1 MNIRVRF
8 APSPT
13 GYLHVGGTRTALFNW
28 LYARHEGGKFLLR
41 IEDTDKARSTDEH
54 RQVIL
59 DGLSWL
65 GLDWDEELVFQGAR
79 VKRHQEIADRLLTEG
94 KAYLDEGAI
103 RFRVPP
109 GEIAWEDA
117 VHGRISFQGADI
129 KDFIILRSDRTPI
142 YNLAV
147 VVDDLDM
154 RITHVLRGD
163 DHISNTPKQIALY
176 QALDAP
182 LPVFGHVPMIN
193 GPDGKKLSKRHG
205 ATAVGDYQHMG
216 ILPAAMRNF
225 LALLGWSPGGD
236 REIMTLDE
244 MIQLFSFAGIQQKA
258 AIFDMTKLEWM
269 NGQYLSMTPAE
280 QLLPLVAPQLE
291 TLGVNGNK
299 EAVLKAIAAVKTRS
313 RTTLDVARQVAA
325 RLLPPRRAAPRP
337 ALGVPLGLLPRPQVA
352 HVLLEEPQRLST
364 PGRLHQVV
372 PHLVQLACPH
382 LLAVVPL
389 RQADRQQRERR
400 RGNLDPR
407 HVDELRADPE
417 HLAGHVRGPDGAL
430 PRALIL
436 IDQHVE
442 RVDHGAQPPHHRG
455 VPILLGLVQHVGDVG
470 RQRGARQHPQPT
482 VAHLGQ
488 VHDVGSDGDG
498 ARGERRVGPAD
509 RGPGGPHGVGR
520 RRARHRPSQPAA
532 RPPAPAAA
540 AERRQLGR
548 LRPGGRNDRDQA
560 LRPVDPARPAE
571 RH

>member
-13 GYLHVGGTRTALFNW
+13 GYLHVGGARTALFNW
-28 LYARHEGGKFLLR
+28 LYARHEGGQFLLR

-54 RQVIL
+54 TQVIL

-79 VKRHQEIADRLLTEG
+79 VQRHQEIADRLLAEG
-94 KAYLDEGAI
+94 KAYREEGAI

-117 VHGRISFQGADI
+117 VHGPISFQGEDI
-129 KDFIILRSDRTPI
+129 KDFVVLRSDRTPI
-142 YNLAV
+142 YNFAV

-176 QALDAP
+176 QALDAQ

-193 GPDGKKLSKRHG
+193 GSDGKKLSKRHG

-280 QLLPLVAPQLE
+280 DLYPLVAPQLE
-291 TLGVNGNK
+291 KLGVNGNR

-313 RTTLDVARQVAA
+313 RTTLDVARQVA
-325 RLLPPRRAAPRP
+325 RGSTRSTSCSMRRRKRRSRRTRRPTRRRSRP
-337 ALGVPLGLLPRPQVA
+337 ASP
-352 HVLLEEPQRLST
+352 SS
-364 PGRLHQVV
+364 
-372 PHLVQLACPH
+372 
-382 LLAVVPL
+382 
-389 RQADRQQRERR
+389 RR
-400 RGNLDPR
+400 R
-407 HVDELRADPE
+407 
-417 HLAGHVRGPDGAL
+417 
-430 PRALIL
+430 I
-436 IDQHVE
+436 
-442 RVDHGAQPPHHRG
+442 
-455 VPILLGLVQHVGDVG
+455 
-470 RQRGARQHPQPT
+470 
-482 VAHLGQ
+482 
-488 VHDVGSDGDG
+488 
-498 ARGERRVGPAD
+498 
-509 RGPGGPHGVGR
+509 GR
-520 RRARHRPSQPAA
+520 RRRWSGRCARWRSSRASPRGRFSS
-532 RPPAPAAA
+532 RSGSRSL
-540 AERRQLGR
+540 AEPFRSRSTSCYMWWGKKPR
-548 LRPGGRNDRDQA
+548 CRD
-560 LRPVDPARPAE
+560 
-571 RH
+571 